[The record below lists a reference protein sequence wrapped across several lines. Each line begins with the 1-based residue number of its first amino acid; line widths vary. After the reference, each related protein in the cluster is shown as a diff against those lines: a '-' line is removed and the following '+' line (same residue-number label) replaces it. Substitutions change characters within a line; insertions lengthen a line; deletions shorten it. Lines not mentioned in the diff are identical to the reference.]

1 MHLRGWGV
9 PAPDATAAAS
19 HFSAAARAGHLLA
32 GYNLAALHLRGAAGE
47 RSAAARC
54 EAAARELKRV
64 AERGWPALEEADEDL
79 AAGAPAAALVGYLR
93 AAEAGLE
100 LGQSNAAWLLGA
112 GLGGDPGAR
121 AGAVAAALLARAA
134 AQGNAAALVKL
145 GDAWWA
151 GTAGGPPDWA
161 RAAAAYAEAG
171 RQRVAQALFNLG
183 WMHAHGAGAAR
194 DAALAKRYYDRA
206 AEASPD
212 ARLAARLALAAL
224 RVQVAWGRL
233 LAALPP
239 RAAALASTAAAP
251 VARLAGPPASP
262 AAASAAAAAARRA
275 RSRGRARGLELP
287 SLARLLDA
295 LDAATEGPDAPVA
308 LGLAVLLALVL
319 RRRGARRR
327 ERAGG
332 AAAGA
337 AGAAAG
343 GAAAAEP
350 PPPRPATPAAEEP
363 QLHAPA
369 AAPAAAAEPAA
380 VEPAAEPAA
389 APAAAA
395 APASDD
401 EEPRPPTPER

>member
-9 PAPDATAAAS
+9 PAPDAAAAAS
-19 HFSAAARAGHLLA
+19 HFTAAARAGHLLA

-54 EAAARELKRV
+54 AAAARELKRV

-121 AGAVAAALLARAA
+121 TGAVAAALLARAA

-206 AEASPD
+206 AETSPD

-239 RAAALASTAAAP
+239 RAAALASAAAAP

-262 AAASAAAAAARRA
+262 AAAAAAAAARRA

-332 AAAGA
+332 AAAAA
-337 AGAAAG
+337 AGAP
-343 GAAAAEP
+343 AAAAAD

-369 AAPAAAAEPAA
+369 AAAATAAEPAA

-389 APAAAA
+389 ELAAATA
-395 APASDD
+395 APSAD